1 MNFDSGLE
9 TFALVSVC
17 RITCRIDD
25 RDIKVISYFI
35 FGSYVAQA
43 FQGLWTLVVETT
55 GEIVG
60 DRQTVGFF
68 FHFCRVYFICGIILN
83 MYIYILYKSRTLF

>member
-55 GEIVG
+55 GEIVR

-68 FHFCRVYFICGIILN
+68 FHFVGFI
-83 MYIYILYKSRTLF
+83 LFAGLF

>member
-55 GEIVG
+55 ELMGELRIILENAETEFFTKVG
-60 DRQTVGFF
+60 LYFDNGK
-68 FHFCRVYFICGIILN
+68 CLDCFIC
-83 MYIYILYKSRTLF
+83 T

>member
-43 FQGLWTLVVETT
+43 FLGLWTLVVETT
-55 GEIVG
+55 GEIVR

-68 FHFCRVYFICGIILN
+68 FHFVGFI
-83 MYIYILYKSRTLF
+83 LFAGLF